1 MKTLRALSISII
13 SVLMIGT
20 SPTLASGYDD
30 SSFEMVDSSENSF
43 FSDGGAAIDG
53 DNETYS
59 QLVVDACDSD
69 CTDQSFI
76 QLNYY
81 FSTSFSEV
89 ESMWFEWNIYP
100 YDTFTPRNSTTHF
113 YLWDYDSGEFDSMEV
128 VHGSLSEWEWVE
140 FSLLPEHLSSSGEI
154 KASIHSEHDDTSESG
169 SELAIAVKEFH
180 IHGTDEL
187 EEGSQSGEQDDESE
201 ASNGDSVVD
210 VEPVS
215 ETPASGVSA
224 VLLAV
229 TAAVI
234 CNRRN

>member
-1 MKTLRALSISII
+1 
-13 SVLMIGT
+13 MIGT

-30 SSFEMVDSSENSF
+30 SSFEMVNSSEHSF

-59 QLVVDACDSD
+59 QLVVDACDGD
-69 CTDQSFI
+69 CTNQSFI
-76 QLNYY
+76 QMSYD
-81 FSTSFSEV
+81 FDTSFSEA
-89 ESMWFEWNIYP
+89 ESMGFEWNIYP

-113 YLWDYDSGEFDSMEV
+113 YLWNYDSGEFDSMEV

-140 FSLLPEHLSSSGEI
+140 VSLLPGHLSSSGEI

-187 EEGSQSGEQDDESE
+187 EGESQSGEQGDGNG

-210 VEPVS
+210 EEPIS
-215 ETPASGVSA
+215 GTPASGVSA
-224 VLLAV
+224 VFLSV

-234 CNRRN
+234 CSRRK